1 MNGYNRMSKCPD
13 GHVLRDVNYM
23 INAKQ
28 QQKAANDFAKRW
40 KDRGY
45 EKGESNLFWI
55 DLLTNVYGVDNIA
68 EFISFE
74 DQVHLDH
81 TSFIDGYI
89 ESTHVMIE
97 QKSIGKDL
105 RKGIKQSDGTFLTP
119 FQQAKRYSAEL
130 PYSKR
135 PRWII
140 TCNFA
145 EFLVYDMEKPNGEPE
160 QIFLK
165 DLEKDYYRL
174 QFLVNTGN
182 ENLKKEMEISL
193 KAGELVGKLYDAIL
207 KQYKN
212 PNDPHTLR
220 SLNMLCVRLVFC
232 LYAEDAGIFGQHE
245 MFGQYLAQFQPK
257 DVRKA
262 LIELFQVLDTKP
274 KDRDEYMDDDLAA
287 FPYVNGGLFADE
299 KIEIPRFTEEI
310 VDLLI
315 HKASEGFDW
324 SEISPTI
331 FGAVFES
338 TLNPETRRSGG
349 MHYTSI
355 ENIHKVI
362 DPLFLDDLK
371 AELAA
376 ISEVKVMRTREQKL
390 VAFRNKL
397 SGLVFLDPACGSGN
411 FLTQSY
417 IELRQLENESIA
429 IQYNNQMMFGEV
441 QNPVKVSIGQFYG
454 IEINDFAV
462 AVARTALWIAESQ
475 MLKKT
480 EEIISQN
487 IEFLPLKSYPN
498 ITEGNALRI
507 DWEDV
512 VPKDKLSYIMGNP
525 PFVGARLMDKSQKDD
540 VFTIFDGV
548 KNNGNLDYVSC
559 WYKKAADLMSGTT
572 VRTALVSTNSITQG
586 EQVAIL
592 WKTLFELGV
601 HIDFAYKTFIW
612 DSEASLKAH
621 VHCVI
626 VGFSIA
632 PNKSQRLLL
641 DNGVKKAVKNI
652 NGYLIEA
659 DDIVIINRSKP
670 LCDVPDIGMGNQ
682 PIDDGNYLFTYE
694 EMQEFIKKEPK
705 SEKYFKK
712 WLGSKEFINGY
723 CRYCLWLGDCSPK
736 ELRAMPECMKR
747 VEAVKQFRL
756 LSKRKS
762 TLKIAEIPTHFQT
775 ENMPTSNYIIIPETS
790 SENRR
795 YIPIGF
801 IYPEVFCSN
810 AVRIMP
816 NASLFHFG
824 ILTSN
829 VHMAWMRTVCGR
841 LKSDYRYSKDIVYN
855 NFPWCVPTPEQK
867 AAIEKTAQAILDA
880 RALYPD
886 CSLADLYDETTM
898 PPELRKAHQQND
910 KAVMQAYGFS
920 LKMTESEC
928 VAELMKMYQKLTE
941 SKS

>member
-1 MNGYNRMSKCPD
+1 
-13 GHVLRDVNYM
+13 M
-23 INAKQ
+23 INAKE
-28 QQKAANDFAKRW
+28 QQKAAKEFAKRW

-55 DLLTNVYGVDNIA
+55 DLLTHVYGVDNIA

-89 ESTHVMIE
+89 KSTKVMIE

-119 FQQAKRYSAEL
+119 FQQAKRYVTEL
-130 PYSKR
+130 PLSQH

-140 TCNFA
+140 TCNFE

-174 QFLVNTGN
+174 QFLVKTGS
-182 ENLKKEMEISL
+182 ENLKREMEISL

-212 PNDPHTLR
+212 PKDPHTLQ

-245 MFGQYLAQFQPK
+245 MFGQYLVKFPVSE
-257 DVRKA
+257 VRQK
-262 LIELFQVLDTKP
+262 LIELFRVLDTKP
-274 KDRDEYMDDDLAA
+274 EDRDPYMDDDLAA

-299 KIEIPRFTEEI
+299 RIEIPRFTEEI

-315 HKASEGFDW
+315 HHASEGFDW

-362 DPLFLDDLK
+362 DPLFFDELK
-371 AELAA
+371 AELDEIAQ
-376 ISEVKVMRTREQKL
+376 IKVQKTRDQRL
-390 VAFRNKL
+390 TAFREKL

-411 FLTQSY
+411 FLTETYLS
-417 IELRQLENESIA
+417 LRRLENESIA
-429 IQYNNQMMFGEV
+429 IQHHDQIQFGSYDS
-441 QNPVKVSIGQFYG
+441 PIKVGISQFYG

-462 AVARTALWIAESQ
+462 TVARTALWIAEAQ
-475 MLKKT
+475 MLHET
-480 EEIISQN
+480 EKIINQT
-487 IEFLPLKSYPN
+487 IDFLPLKSYPN
-498 ITEGNALRI
+498 ITEGNALWL
-507 DWEDV
+507 DWESV

-525 PFVGARLMDKSQKDD
+525 QFVGARLMGQAQKDD

-559 WYKKAADLMSGTT
+559 WYKKAADLMQGTAI
-572 VRTALVSTNSITQG
+572 RTALVSTNSITQG

-592 WKTLFELGV
+592 WKTLFEQGV

-626 VGFSIA
+626 VGFSVA
-632 PNKSQRLLL
+632 PNNQPKHLF
-641 DNGVKKAVKNI
+641 DNGSMRIVQNI
-652 NGYLIEA
+652 NGYLVEA
-659 DDIVIINRSKP
+659 DNIVIDSRSKP
-670 LCDVPDIGMGNQ
+670 ICNVPEIGIGNK
-682 PIDDGNYLFTYE
+682 PIDGGYYLFTE
-694 EMQEFIKKEPK
+694 DEMKEFIKLEPK
-705 SEKYFKK
+705 AERYFRK

-723 CRYCLWLGDCSPK
+723 FRYCLWLGDCSPK
-736 ELRAMPECMKR
+736 ELRSMPECLKR
-747 VEAVKQFRL
+747 IEAVKQFRL
-756 LSKRKS
+756 ESSSAGTRK
-762 TLKIAEIPTHFQT
+762 LAEKPTRFHV
-775 ENMPTSNYIIIPETS
+775 ENMPKSNYIIVPEVS
-790 SENRR
+790 SERRR
-795 YIPIGF
+795 YIPLGF
-801 IYPEVFCSN
+801 MSPEILCSN
-810 AVRIMP
+810 LVKLIP
-816 NASLFHFG
+816 NATLYHFG
-824 ILTSN
+824 VLTSN

-855 NFPWCVPTPEQK
+855 NFPWCDPTPEQK
-867 AAIEKTAQAILDA
+867 ARIEQTAQAILDA

-886 CSLADLYDETTM
+886 SSLADLYDETTM

-928 VAELMKMYQKLTE
+928 VAELMRMYQKLTE
-941 SKS
+941 K